1 MRRLLTSVLLTSL
14 LLISCGSNERYL
26 YVADAPHNTPM
37 PITNN
42 FDATIFPNDQLYISV
57 SSQNPASVKHFNE
70 ESNKL
75 YYSSG
80 DVKGYL
86 VSQTGQIMFPMLG
99 RLQAGGKTRAQ
110 LAREIESRLIEEG
123 YVTDPVVTV
132 NLLNFHVTVI
142 GEVAEPKLIE
152 ADGSRLTIFEALAQ
166 AGDVTI
172 NGLRTNVL
180 VIRTGVDS
188 ETVDTV
194 DLTRK
199 EIFDSPYYYLQQ
211 NDIIYVEPTEKRKRE
226 AWRNED
232 WPSYLSI
239 SISAL
244 RTAYAVVHRILYLT
258 NKN

>member
-1 MRRLLTSVLLTSL
+1 
-14 LLISCGSNERYL
+14 
-26 YVADAPHNTPM
+26 
-37 PITNN
+37 
-42 FDATIFPNDQLYISV
+42 
-57 SSQNPASVKHFNE
+57 
-70 ESNKL
+70 
-75 YYSSG
+75 
-80 DVKGYL
+80 
-86 VSQTGQIMFPMLG
+86 
-99 RLQAGGKTRAQ
+99 
-110 LAREIESRLIEEG
+110 
-123 YVTDPVVTV
+123 
-132 NLLNFHVTVI
+132 
-142 GEVAEPKLIE
+142 VAEPKLIE

-239 SISAL
+239 STSAL
-244 RTAYAVVHRILYLT
+244 RMAYTVVHRILYLT